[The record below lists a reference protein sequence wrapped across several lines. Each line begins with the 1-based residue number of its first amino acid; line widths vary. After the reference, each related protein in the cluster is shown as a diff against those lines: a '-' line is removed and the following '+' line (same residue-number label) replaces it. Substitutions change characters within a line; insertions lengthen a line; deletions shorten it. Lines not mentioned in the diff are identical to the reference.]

1 MRQPLEMEQLVD
13 LVEDNARGGT
23 RLDRLAEAVRVADE
37 LNVMADKLIGH
48 FVDRAR
54 DSGASWA
61 EIGGALGV
69 SKQAVQKR
77 FVARRAPRESKGLF
91 TRFDDDARSVA
102 LEAMEQARGAGH
114 DRIQTG
120 HIVLA
125 LIEDPQGLP
134 AMTIEAQGVS
144 LEQVRESMRGILG
157 PAEGPVSDHLPFTAD
172 AKKVLELS
180 LREAIRTRSR
190 VIRPEHILLGVLRDQ
205 KSPTVMCLAGL
216 GVDRRKIEKAIA
228 DPVGE

>member
-1 MRQPLEMEQLVD
+1 MSQPPQLEQLVD
-13 LVEDNARGGT
+13 LVEVNVPEGT
-23 RLDRLAEAVRVADE
+23 RLDQLAEAVGVAE
-37 LNVMADKLIGH
+37 GLNVLADQLIGH
-48 FVDRAR
+48 FVDQAR

-77 FVARRAPRESKGLF
+77 FVARRVPRESQGMF

-102 LEAMEQARGAGH
+102 MEAVEHARGAGH
-114 DRIQTG
+114 DHIQPG

-134 AMTIEAQGVS
+134 AMTIESQGVS
-144 LEQVRESMRGILG
+144 LEQVRESMEAILG
-157 PAEGPVSDHLPFTAD
+157 PAQEPVAGHLPFTAD

-190 VIRPEHILLGVLRDQ
+190 VIRPGHLLLGVLRDQ
-205 KSPTVMCLAGL
+205 KSPEAMCLAGL
-216 GVDRRKIEKAIA
+216 GVDRKKIERAIA
-228 DPVGE
+228 ESDGE

>member
-1 MRQPLEMEQLVD
+1 MGQPLAMEELVD
-13 LVEDNARGGT
+13 LVEGNAPGGT
-23 RLDRLAEAVRVADE
+23 RLDRLTEAVRVADG
-37 LNVMADKLIGH
+37 LNAIADQLIGH
-48 FVDRAR
+48 FVDQAR
-54 DSGASWA
+54 DAGASWA

-77 FVARRAPRESKGLF
+77 FVARREPRESKGLF

-102 LEAMEQARGAGH
+102 REAMELARGAGH
-114 DRIQTG
+114 DRIQSG

-125 LIEDPQGLP
+125 LIQDPQGSV
-134 AMTIEAQGVS
+134 ANTIESQGVS

-157 PAEGPVSDHLPFTAD
+157 PPQGEVPDRLPFTAD

-180 LREAIRTRSR
+180 LREAIRRRSG

-205 KSPTVMCLAGL
+205 KSPAVMCLVGL
-216 GVDRRKIEKAIA
+216 GIDRKKIEKAI
-228 DPVGE
+228 G

>member
-13 LVEDNARGGT
+13 LVEENATKGT
-23 RLDRLAEAVRVADE
+23 LLDHLSEAVRVADG
-37 LNVMADKLIGH
+37 LNVMADQLVGH
-48 FVDRAR
+48 FVDQAR

-61 EIGGALGV
+61 EIGNALGV

-77 FVARRAPRESKGLF
+77 FVARRIPRESKGLF

-102 LEAMEQARGAGH
+102 MAAMEQARRAGH
-114 DRIQTG
+114 DRIQPG

-134 AMTIEAQGVS
+134 AGTIESFGVS
-144 LEQVRESMRGILG
+144 LEQVRESMGAILE
-157 PAEGPVSDHLPFTAD
+157 PAQGPVADHLPFTAD

-180 LREAIRTRSR
+180 LREAIRVRSR

-205 KSPTVMCLAGL
+205 KSPAAICLADL
-216 GVDRRKIEKAIA
+216 GVDRKLVEKAI
-228 DPVGE
+228 G

>member
-1 MRQPLEMEQLVD
+1 VRQPLEIEQLVD
-13 LVEDNARGGT
+13 LVEDNAADGT
-23 RLDRLAEAVRVADE
+23 RLDHLTEAVRVADG
-37 LNVMADKLIGH
+37 LNVMADQLIGH

-54 DSGASWA
+54 DTGASWA
-61 EIGGALGV
+61 EIGSALGV

-77 FVARRAPRESKGLF
+77 FVAKRAPRESKGLF

-102 LEAMEQARGAGH
+102 LDAMEQAREAGH

-125 LIEDPQGLP
+125 LIEPPQGLP
-134 AMTIEAQGVS
+134 AMTIESQGVS
-144 LEQVRESMRGILG
+144 LEQVRESMRVILG
-157 PAEGPVSDHLPFTAD
+157 PAQGTVSGHLPFAAD
-172 AKKVLELS
+172 AKKVLELA

-205 KSPTVMCLAGL
+205 KSPAVVCLAGL
-216 GVDRRKIEKAIA
+216 GVDRRKIEKAIGTSTG
-228 DPVGE
+228 D

>member
-1 MRQPLEMEQLVD
+1 MEMEELVD
-13 LVEDNARGGT
+13 FVEDHAPGGT
-23 RLDRLAEAVRVADE
+23 RLDRLTEAVRVADG
-37 LNVMADKLIGH
+37 LNVIADQLIGH
-48 FVDRAR
+48 FVDQAR

-77 FVARRAPRESKGLF
+77 FVARREPRESKGLF

-102 LEAMEQARGAGH
+102 VEAMELARGAGH
-114 DRIQTG
+114 DRIQSG

-125 LIEDPQGLP
+125 LIEDPQGP
-134 AMTIEAQGVS
+134 AALTIESQGVS

-157 PAEGPVSDHLPFTAD
+157 PAQGAVPDHLPFTAD

-180 LREAIRTRSR
+180 LREAIRTRSG

-205 KSPTVMCLAGL
+205 KSPAVMCLVGL
-216 GVDRRKIEKAIA
+216 GIDRRKIEKAI
-228 DPVGE
+228 G